1 MYEPFELFYCYMYIN
16 GKPQFPTT
24 NCFNSAINN
33 VKVKLVL
40 SIIDQYNDG
49 GWYTRYLLHEMYFF
63 FSSWYTQ
70 STKTT
75 SGERDAEAKA
85 NIRQYYAWVING
97 VTRIE
102 PILSWIKDYNVKIF
116 HNLHYDTKRNF
127 DDFHFIHVINIKLKF
142 DYFWSVTLRK
152 YM

>member
-1 MYEPFELFYCYMYIN
+1 MVYTLS
-16 GKPQFPTT
+16 TT
-24 NCFNSAINN
+24 WN
-33 VKVKLVL
+33 V
-40 SIIDQYNDG
+40 
-49 GWYTRYLLHEMYFF
+49 FF

-102 PILSWIKDYNVKIF
+102 LILSWIKDYNVKIF
-116 HNLHYDTKRNF
+116 HNLHYKCELVCQKLIQKKFWRFSFYTCDKYKVEIWLLLISDTEK
-127 DDFHFIHVINIKLKF
+127 IHVNLFVFLVKLLITINIKSINIIF
-142 DYFWSVTLRK
+142 RH
-152 YM
+152 

>member
-1 MYEPFELFYCYMYIN
+1 MYGPFELFYCYMYIN

-40 SIIDQYNDG
+40 SIIDRYNDG
-49 GWYTRYLLHEMYFF
+49 GWYTRYLLHEMCFF

-102 PILSWIKDYNVKIF
+102 LILSWIKDYNVKIF
-116 HNLHYDTKRNF
+116 HNLHYKCELVCQKLIQKEILTI
-127 DDFHFIHVINIKLKF
+127 FIL
-142 DYFWSVTLRK
+142 
-152 YM
+152 YMW